1 MDVSPTDGVA
11 VSFGACDEKKCDG
24 AFGYKGTCKTK
35 DSCPGDWSG
44 GSSDNPICENREGV
58 DFEQG
63 DDVVC
68 CHEGPPEKRRLDDKT
83 EEQTALEA
91 KVERLE
97 AALADEKTANNANKA
112 KAEALEASNAEI
124 WAELRRLG
132 AARA

>member
-97 AALADEKTANNANKA
+97 AKNGALDA
-112 KAEALEASNAEI
+112 KNGALEAKN
-124 WAELRRLG
+124 G
-132 AARA
+132 ALEEKMAALEAKLTAA